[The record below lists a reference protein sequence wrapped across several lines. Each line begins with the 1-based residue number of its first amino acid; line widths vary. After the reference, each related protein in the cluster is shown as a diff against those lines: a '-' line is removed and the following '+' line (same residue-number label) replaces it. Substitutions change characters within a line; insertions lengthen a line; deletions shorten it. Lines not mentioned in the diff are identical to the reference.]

1 MLNTSLYVYT
11 NRGRENK
18 GNAIQFLKQTTTYIP
33 SSAKSWCRILAPAL
47 LMTSSKGHCGR
58 MMLYGI
64 GLEFAWFCWLHKQT
78 ATPWKDRFAL
88 CRDLEPDLF
97 KLCGAH
103 VSCLC
108 HAALQRSMT
117 RQRATRDKTFLEHR
131 WLHQAGERSSWMLG
145 VGAYCT
151 VTWHLRSTK
160 DGFSRAVEVELDLFS
175 LPKSSWEGL

>member
-11 NRGRENK
+11 NRGRENR
-18 GNAIQFLKQTTTYIP
+18 GN
-33 SSAKSWCRILAPAL
+33 AKSWCRILAPAL
-47 LMTSSKGHCGR
+47 LMTSKGHCGR

-64 GLEFAWFCWLHKQT
+64 GLEFAWLCWLHIT
-78 ATPWKDRFAL
+78 ATPWKDRCAL